1 MKPVRYAACFLLLA
15 GLAGAG
21 RAQEPAPLVL
31 TLEDSIRLALAQ
43 NPFHRASREKI
54 SAAKSQVNEAASRFF
69 PTLDGQ
75 GLYTLDEKVFSLEF
89 PSMIP
94 GEPPTR
100 MSLDFTK
107 DYQFS
112 LSLAVPLYAGGRLV
126 SGFKSARYGLD
137 AARET
142 VRQSRQETVFNV
154 KKAFY
159 GYLFAR
165 KFVDVSEEA
174 VRLAEKHFINVKN
187 LYEVGMASKFDL
199 LRSEVQ
205 VANLKP
211 QLIRARNGLQT
222 AGLGL
227 KMLLGL
233 EMDSPIEVRGELVVP
248 PVQPDAAA
256 SEVRALAARPELVQ
270 LQHQSRIAGE
280 MVKIA
285 RAAALPSLA
294 IAGNFNFWADQFN
307 FRKRNWQDYYSV
319 NLVLTIPLLNGFQ
332 VHSQVGQSQALLKE
346 IEWNRKG
353 LAETVK
359 FEVQQ
364 ALLNLQQAKESLLSQ
379 EKSVE
384 QAEEAVRIAELNYS
398 EGLATTLD
406 VSSVQVALAQARTNY
421 AQALYD
427 YAVSAAELD
436 KATGADPYAADET
449 D

>member
-1 MKPVRYAACFLLLA
+1 MMKPIRYAACVVLLA
-15 GLAGAG
+15 GLAGAAS
-21 RAQEPAPLVL
+21 AQEPLVL
-31 TLEDSIRLALAQ
+31 TLEDSVRLALAQ
-43 NPFHRASREKI
+43 NPFHQASREKI
-54 SAAKSQVNEAASRFF
+54 RAAKSQLNEAASRFF

-94 GEPPTR
+94 GQPPQR
-100 MSLDFTK
+100 MSIDFTK

-112 LSLAVPLYAGGRLV
+112 LSMALPLFTGGRLV
-126 SGFKSARYGLD
+126 SGFKTARYGLD

-142 VRQSRQETVFNV
+142 VRQSRQETVFSV
-154 KKAFY
+154 KKTFY
-159 GYLFAR
+159 GYLLAR
-165 KFVDVSEEA
+165 KFLDVSEEA
-174 VRLAEKHFINVKN
+174 VRLAEKHFANVKN

-227 KMLLGL
+227 RMLLGL
-233 EMDSPIEVRGELVVP
+233 ELDRAIEVRGELVFQ
-248 PVQPDAAA
+248 PVQPDAAV
-256 SEVRALAARPELVQ
+256 SEGRALAARPELVQ
-270 LQHQSRIAGE
+270 LQYQSRIAGE

-294 IAGNFNFWADQFN
+294 IAGSFNFWADQFN
-307 FRKRNWQDYYSV
+307 FRKRNWQDYYTV
-319 NLVLTIPLLNGFQ
+319 NLVLTVPLLNGFQ
-332 VHSQVGQSQALLKE
+332 VHSQVGQSKALLKE

-353 LAETVK
+353 LTESVK
-359 FEVQQ
+359 LEVQQ
-364 ALLNLQQAKESLLSQ
+364 ALLNLRQAEESLLSQ
-379 EKSVE
+379 GKNVE
-384 QAEEAVRIAELNYS
+384 QAEETVRIAELNFT
-398 EGLATTLD
+398 EGLATSLD
-406 VSSVQVALAQARTNY
+406 VSSAQVALAQARTNY

-427 YAVSAAELD
+427 YAVSVAELD
-436 KATGADPYAADET
+436 KATGADAYATDET